1 MLLVL
6 LPENSLVCVKSHI
19 KLALLRGR
27 TVLELIGKVDSFG
40 RLDHRYHRFVI
51 LGMTYLLAHVPM
63 LMSILMDGNRGPH
76 ALADAR
82 STSVAHLVQR
92 IVV

>member
-1 MLLVL
+1 ML

-19 KLALLRGR
+19 ELGLLRGR
-27 TVLELIGKVDSFG
+27 TVLEIIGKVDSFR

-51 LGMTYLLAHVPM
+51 LGMTYLLAHVSM
-63 LMSILMDGNRGPH
+63 LMSILVYGDRGSH

-82 STSVAHLVQR
+82 GTSVAHLVQR